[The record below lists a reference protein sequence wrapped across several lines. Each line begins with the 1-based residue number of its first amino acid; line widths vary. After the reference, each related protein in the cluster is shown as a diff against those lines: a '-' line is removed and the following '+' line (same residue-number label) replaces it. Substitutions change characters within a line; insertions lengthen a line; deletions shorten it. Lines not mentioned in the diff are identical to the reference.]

1 MRTGWGGDG
10 SGCIEAVKS
19 SLLFF
24 IIVALG
30 TAYQD
35 FALAKEGR
43 HAGRPIHGGQAAPRL
58 IQPSQE
64 EVALEGKETLRFR
77 WSSEGNVMWRKYYDF
92 RIYKGYSATASS
104 LIYQK
109 RAQVPQM
116 EVPSNLF
123 SKGQIYTWSVRKVD
137 RRGFKSRRNFASF
150 KII

>member
-1 MRTGWGGDG
+1 MHR
-10 SGCIEAVKS
+10 S
-19 SLLFF
+19 SQVIIAFF

-30 TAYQD
+30 TVWQN
-35 FALAKEGR
+35 FSLAEARR

-77 WSSEGNVMWRKYYDF
+77 WSSEGNSMWRKYYDF
-92 RIYKGYSATASS
+92 RIYKGYSATASG

-116 EVPSNLF
+116 EVPSDLF
-123 SKGQIYTWSVRKVD
+123 SKGQIYTWSVRKID